1 MIFVIYRYMMYRVPV
16 VGCNE
21 HLHKHFHA
29 LRNERSGWNAKRAA
43 AERWAL
49 PRHNLAR
56 ADPIELVRRDETG
69 FIQSECRMIGRRP
82 NRERTLART
91 NVRWIWWMVDEMN
104 VERTRW
110 YSR

>member
-1 MIFVIYRYMMYRVPV
+1 MNNY
-16 VGCNE
+16 
-21 HLHKHFHA
+21 KHFHA

-82 NRERTLART
+82 NRDVFPRKNECA
-91 NVRWIWWMVDEMN
+91 VDMVDGG
-104 VERTRW
+104 
-110 YSR
+110 